1 MKINSI
7 WTERARDF
15 YIDIAKYFSIIAM
28 SVLYSFI
35 IFGSVF
41 FYYYLKFLQWLPPY
55 FQTEIIASFVITL
68 TLLQTSVRT
77 FLKKADIIFLMPAEK
92 ELSSYFRTSM
102 FYSALMDVIRILIMM
117 IISSPLIRHS
127 EINTIPFLL
136 TFSGLI
142 ILNIRMA
149 WIEQWLTG
157 NLQKLVHSVI
167 RSLLLFTTLY
177 FMFTGM
183 WKVAGF
189 LLIINIIFWFYV
201 FDKKAIGV
209 NWEFLISK
217 EERSLLNI
225 YKFIN
230 IYIDVPHLKYSFKRR
245 PFLGW
250 WIKKTIS
257 YKQSSAYEYL
267 FSHLFVRYNEFYYL
281 YVRLTLVG
289 LSINYFFPPYGWFVT
304 FLLLF
309 LSGYQLLPLHHSI
322 NESSHHYPVSTITV
336 KQSFQ
341 KLLRSLLILQVLL
354 LSLVSFIHIHPIKAI
369 FIILMELLFIYWFV
383 YFFASKRILKQE

>member
-1 MKINSI
+1 MKINLI
-7 WTERARDF
+7 WTERAKDF
-15 YIDIAKYFSIIAM
+15 YIDIAKYFSVIAM

-41 FYYYLKFLQWLPPY
+41 IYYYLKFLQWLPPY
-55 FQTEIIASFVITL
+55 FQTESIASFVITL

-127 EINTIPFLL
+127 EINTIPFLI

-183 WKVAGF
+183 WIVAGF
-189 LLIINIIFWFYV
+189 LLIINIIFGSMY
-201 FDKKAIGV
+201 
-209 NWEFLISK
+209 LI
-217 EERSLLNI
+217 R
-225 YKFIN
+225 
-230 IYIDVPHLKYSFKRR
+230 
-245 PFLGW
+245 
-250 WIKKTIS
+250 
-257 YKQSSAYEYL
+257 KQSG
-267 FSHLFVRYNEFYYL
+267 
-281 YVRLTLVG
+281 LTG
-289 LSINYFFPPYGWFVT
+289 
-304 FLLLF
+304 
-309 LSGYQLLPLHHSI
+309 
-322 NESSHHYPVSTITV
+322 SS
-336 KQSFQ
+336 
-341 KLLRSLLILQVLL
+341 
-354 LSLVSFIHIHPIKAI
+354 
-369 FIILMELLFIYWFV
+369 
-383 YFFASKRILKQE
+383 